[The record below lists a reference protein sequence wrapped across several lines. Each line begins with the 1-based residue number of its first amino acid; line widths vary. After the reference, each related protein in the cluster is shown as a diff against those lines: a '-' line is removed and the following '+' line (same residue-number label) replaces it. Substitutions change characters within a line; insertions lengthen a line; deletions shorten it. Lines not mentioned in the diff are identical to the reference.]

1 MAGILRSLADDYGAL
16 VFINVSPPE
25 GGSAYLVLELIQ
37 HHFTEGRK
45 FSLA

>member
-1 MAGILRSLADDYGAL
+1 MITAPWCSSMYP
-16 VFINVSPPE
+16 PPE
-25 GGSAYLVLELIQ
+25 GGSANLVLELIQ